1 MGAGLRLNIGLVPY
15 DRQRAQPGLSGTCWM
30 ITETC
35 YSWQEEEGNRR
46 GKETTLQSSPFMW
59 TLDRIWFK
67 RGQGCISQS
76 WRWSASRWKLQHTTQ
91 EGLLGLMY
99 SYFHNEVYR
108 GDTKDW
114 GRFAE
119 TQLQATCEKWRQ
131 EKRKQITASSVQK
144 IISLNKISSKGKEM
158 LYSSFEATMQQIRTY
173 QWEWN
178 EESVCWENAGN
189 PP

>member
-1 MGAGLRLNIGLVPY
+1 MLNDHWNVLQLTGRGRQQK
-15 DRQRAQPGLSGTCWM
+15 RQRNNTAKLTIYVNTGQDMVQERPGLH
-30 ITETC
+30 ITELEMKC
-35 YSWQEEEGNRR
+35 KQM
-46 GKETTLQSSPFMW
+46 ETTRYHTGRVAGVDVL
-59 TLDRIWFK
+59 LL
-67 RGQGCISQS
+67 SQWGS
-76 WRWSASRWKLQHTTQ
+76 
-91 EGLLGLMY
+91 G
-99 SYFHNEVYR
+99 VYR